1 MKREIL
7 KSLRE
12 KNDADLLN
20 NLKTDKDNL
29 WQLKMDLAAGK
40 VKNVSEIRKVRER
53 IAIINTLIKEFHKL
67 QSIEESFGNLKSKFF
82 IVSSYLQG
90 FKEGLYSLYKS

>member
-53 IAIINTLIKEFHKL
+53 IAIINTLIKE
-67 QSIEESFGNLKSKFF
+67 KSK
-82 IVSSYLQG
+82 VN
-90 FKEGLYSLYKS
+90 